1 MIAEPSSGF
10 LSVQG
15 HNIYYRSFGKP
26 GKGTVL
32 ALAGGPFGTH
42 GQILSIADLVQFGYR
57 VVMYDYLG
65 CGRSDRPK
73 GAKHYTQVRVVDEVE
88 GVRKA
93 LRLGKVHLIGISYG
107 GALALD
113 VALKYPKNL
122 TSLVVSSGFSSNA
135 MHTEEWNPR
144 TPKWVRE
151 AITSYGDKGD
161 FSDPRY
167 IAARKAFRRMNVC
180 RLRVWPYDLWESL
193 ARGASDSFFDTLP
206 DRLDGWD
213 ITERLSEIRLPCL
226 VITGRY
232 DLESPKSATAIHR
245 GVRGSKLVVFADCS
259 HTPFWEDRVR
269 FIEEVRDFLGKVSP
283 STRKS
288 P

>member
-10 LSVQG
+10 VSVQG
-15 HNIYYRSFGKP
+15 HRICYRSFGTP
-26 GKGTVL
+26 DKGTVL

-73 GAKHYTQVRVVDEVE
+73 AARHYTQVRAVDEAE
-88 GVRKA
+88 GVRRA
-93 LRLGKVHLIGISYG
+93 LRLGKVHLLGISYG

-113 VALKYPKNL
+113 VALEYPKSIL
-122 TSLVVSSGFSSNA
+122 SLIVSSGFPSNA
-135 MHTEEWNPR
+135 IHTEEWNPN
-144 TPKWVRE
+144 TPRWVRE
-151 AITSYGDKGD
+151 AITRYADKGD
-161 FSDPRY
+161 FRNPRY
-167 IAARKAFRRMNVC
+167 VAARKALYRINVC
-180 RLRVWPYDLWESL
+180 RLRIWPYDLWESL

-206 DRLDGWD
+206 DRLEGWD

-226 VITGRY
+226 IIAGRY
-232 DLESPKSATAIHR
+232 DLESPKSARAIHR
-245 GVRGSKLVVFADCS
+245 GVRGSKLVMFANCS
-259 HTPFWEDRVR
+259 HTAFWEDRER
-269 FIEEVRDFLGKVSP
+269 FIEVVRDFLDTISP
-283 STRKS
+283 SPRKR